1 MMPFEFFYYSFIAM
15 VVLLAWIVYDDYRL
29 EKKDEVRFLR
39 G

>member
-1 MMPFEFFYYSFIAM
+1 MVFEFFYYSFIAM

-29 EKKDEVRFLR
+29 EKKNVVRLLR